1 MSSDDLLSDG
11 PLQGGDYSF
20 EGEGFEDS
28 NEQEM
33 PRDRHERSPDRRRGA
48 SSRTGHRDTR
58 GHRYSTRQGSFLS
71 DDFQAIRMSKKNFH
85 EFCDFSLSFEFFA
98 NSWQVLS

>member
-48 SSRTGHRDTR
+48 SSRTGHRDSR
-58 GHRYSTRQGSFLS
+58 GHRYSTTQASFLC
-71 DDFQAIRMSKKNFH
+71 DDSPAIRMLEYF
-85 EFCDFSLSFEFFA
+85 FSSFE
-98 NSWQVLS
+98 S